1 MVKELFE
8 SNEFEI
14 EKFEF
19 EVKVEWMKW
28 KYLKMTRNEN
38 IEEKKLTNLNMKWKW
53 NEQKGKEMQ
62 GNENVWKFKFE
73 NKCKEMKII
82 MNVVYG

>member
-53 NEQKGKEMQ
+53 NEQKGKEMK
-62 GNENVWKFKFE
+62 GNENVWKLKFE

-82 MNVVYG
+82 MKVVYG

>member
-38 IEEKKLTNLNMKWKW
+38 IEEKKNWQIWTWNQNGMNRKERKW
-53 NEQKGKEMQ
+53 
-62 GNENVWKFKFE
+62 
-73 NKCKEMKII
+73 KEMKMFENWNLKI
-82 MNVVYG
+82 NVKKWK

>member
-38 IEEKKLTNLNMKWKW
+38 IEEKKNWQIWTW
-53 NEQKGKEMQ
+53 NENGMNRKERK
-62 GNENVWKFKFE
+62 W
-73 NKCKEMKII
+73 KEMKMFENWNLKI
-82 MNVVYG
+82 NVKKWK

>member
-38 IEEKKLTNLNMKWKW
+38 IEEKKIDKFEHEMKMEWTERKGNERKWKCLKI
-53 NEQKGKEMQ
+53 EI
-62 GNENVWKFKFE
+62 WK
-73 NKCKEMKII
+73 
-82 MNVVYG
+82 